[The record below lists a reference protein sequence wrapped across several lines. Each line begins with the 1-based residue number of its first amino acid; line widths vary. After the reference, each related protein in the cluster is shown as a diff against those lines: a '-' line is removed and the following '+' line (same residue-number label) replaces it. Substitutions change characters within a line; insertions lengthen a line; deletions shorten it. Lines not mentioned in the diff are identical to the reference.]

1 MDGGWPWV
9 DGSWLWMDG
18 GWLWADGG
26 WPWMDGG
33 GGGLAMGGRELAMG
47 GWELAMVEPLGREG
61 GAFIERPGHCGAAIP
76 AWLRLPGHLLC
87 FLELGSV
94 SGL

>member
-1 MDGGWPWV
+1 MGGRELAM
-9 DGSWLWMDG
+9 GRQE
-18 GWLWADGG
+18 
-26 WPWMDGG
+26 
-33 GGGLAMGGRELAMG
+33 LAMGGRELAMG

-61 GAFIERPGHCGAAIP
+61 RTVLERPGHCSAVIP
-76 AWLRLPGHLLC
+76 AWLRLC

>member
-1 MDGGWPWV
+1 MDGRGLAMGGWE
-9 DGSWLWMDG
+9 LAMDG
-18 GWLWADGG
+18 R
-26 WPWMDGG
+26 
-33 GGGLAMGGRELAMG
+33 GLAMGGRELAMG